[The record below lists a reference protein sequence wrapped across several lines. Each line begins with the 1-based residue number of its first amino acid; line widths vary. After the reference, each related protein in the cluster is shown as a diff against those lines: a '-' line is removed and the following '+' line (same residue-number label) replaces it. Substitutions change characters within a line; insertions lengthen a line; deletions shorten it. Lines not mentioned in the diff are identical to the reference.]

1 MDRHTEQTKMMSG
14 ELYFPSD
21 EALSAQRLKARVLLY
36 QLHQLPPSESKQR
49 ETLFKALFGR
59 SDTFSI
65 QLPFQCDYG
74 YNIEIGENFDANFNC
89 TMLDCA
95 KITIGKNVLFAPNVS
110 LFTAAHPIDPEK
122 RNTGIEYALPITIGD
137 NVWIGGNTVVLP
149 NVTIGNNVVIGAGS
163 VVTKDIP
170 DDCIAVG
177 NPCRV
182 LRPLNE
188 KDKIYYFKER
198 KFE

>member
-74 YNIEIGENFDANFNC
+74 YNIEIGEN
-89 TMLDCA
+89 
-95 KITIGKNVLFAPNVS
+95 VLFAPNVS

-137 NVWIGGNTVVLP
+137 NVWMGGNTVVLP